1 MLAFKIF
8 FFFFFFFLI
17 INRKVPV
24 FKTKL
29 ALCQTQ
35 KNETQRSP
43 RLICSEK
50 SIVGEFLH
58 TSAPWIEWV
67 VKAIYNKRTGQA
79 SRAAFIK
86 SVSVSWQKPVFGSVC
101 VSSRVPRDLMNQLLL
116 FQFVTCLSTV
126 SACFYLNIHK
136 YKSTHHLPFSIR
148 LSSSLLP
155 PEVACR
161 LKAFPD
167 RLNC

>member
-1 MLAFKIF
+1 MVVNIIVVLCLCLSRVTPKLLELLFTDVCTWVKTHHRFLTPKAVQLFLFLSLKFFF

-58 TSAPWIEWV
+58 TSAP
-67 VKAIYNKRTGQA
+67 
-79 SRAAFIK
+79 
-86 SVSVSWQKPVFGSVC
+86 
-101 VSSRVPRDLMNQLLL
+101 
-116 FQFVTCLSTV
+116 
-126 SACFYLNIHK
+126 
-136 YKSTHHLPFSIR
+136 
-148 LSSSLLP
+148 
-155 PEVACR
+155 
-161 LKAFPD
+161 
-167 RLNC
+167 